1 MLPPNNK
8 TRIYRNKIVG
18 YLVLPSKLDRTESI
32 FERKYSPFNFLH
44 KKSRRFSSDEN
55 ELLVF
60 QNDQEE
66 ADPIVAD
73 IEDSLNLMKIG
84 TRKLESNTR
93 IKSQSSHA
101 GSKNG
106 SKSNML

>member
-1 MLPPNNK
+1 M
-8 TRIYRNKIVG
+8 
-18 YLVLPSKLDRTESI
+18 
-32 FERKYSPFNFLH
+32 
-44 KKSRRFSSDEN
+44 
-55 ELLVF
+55 LVF

-93 IKSQSSHA
+93 IKSQSSHT

-106 SKSNML
+106 SKSNMLQSSLDEIQEDAKDSEIDESI